1 MAHDRVRR
9 DAPFKTRLDNNG
21 QRSNLVRAGYDVNDL
36 KRTFVA
42 PILRFLPHG

>member
-1 MAHDRVRR
+1 MTAFAAMHHLRR
-9 DAPFKTRLDNNG
+9 DWTNNG